1 MRIRGLIVCFFVVV
15 LPTELAAQGQ
25 RARSILFL
33 DQSNLRG
40 PFYNEVFRAFRDRVA
55 ADGRSHVT
63 MYTEAISQ
71 IPVTLT
77 NAVKPIFNWVQMRR
91 WNVGEADLLPGSE
104 IGFRE
109 PSLWEQYRWQSTL
122 VVTAFLIQAALI
134 SILLHERRRRS
145 AAELDA
151 RMRLSELAHIHRQ
164 AIAGELSSSIAHE
177 LNQPLGAILTNAET
191 AELILDASD
200 PDLAELREILA
211 DIRHDDLRASRIIA
225 HMRSLLKRTPFD
237 PKAVDV
243 NGVMREAFDLMTS
256 QAAARNVG
264 LYLNAS
270 LDPLRVRGDSIQL
283 HQVIPNLIVNAMDAM
298 TEIPFGRTI
307 IGRTAADGGGRALI
321 SIWDTGPGISSENP
335 DDIFDPFFTTKEQ
348 GMCIGL
354 SIARTIV
361 QAHNGRIWVEKQP
374 EGGAVFWISCPLLA
388 P

>member
-15 LPTELAAQGQ
+15 LPAELAARGQ

-33 DQSNLRG
+33 DQLDLRG
-40 PFYNEVFRAFRDRVA
+40 PFYGGFVIQPDAIGGDAATRALRII
-55 ADGRSHVT
+55 DG
-63 MYTEAISQ
+63 EAISQ

-77 NAVKPIFNWVQMRR
+77 NAVKLIFNWVQMRR
-91 WNVGEADLLPGSE
+91 WNVGEADLPPGSE
-104 IGFRE
+104 IHFCEPGF
-109 PSLWEQYRWQSTL
+109 WEQYRWQSTL

-243 NGVMREAFDLMTS
+243 NGVMRQAFDLMTS
-256 QAAARNVG
+256 QAASRNVA
-264 LYLNAS
+264 LYLKAS
-270 LDPLRVRGDSIQL
+270 LDPLRVQGDSIQL
-283 HQVIPNLIVNAMDAM
+283 QQVILNLIVNAMDAM
-298 TEIPFGRTI
+298 TEIPSGVPSSA
-307 IGRTAADGGGRALI
+307 GQMLTAED
-321 SIWDTGPGISSENP
+321 
-335 DDIFDPFFTTKEQ
+335 
-348 GMCIGL
+348 
-354 SIARTIV
+354 V
-361 QAHNGRIWVEKQP
+361 H
-374 EGGAVFWISCPLLA
+374 
-388 P
+388 